1 MVFRERGISNSC
13 RGRRTPPWLGHH
25 TCLHEWSWPQ
35 AHLGPPPTHRGPSG
49 LSRAGLPEEPVRPKE
64 PSGYSTQSRTRRSS
78 GRGEAGA
85 AVLMV
90 LVEHGAQ
97 TTSSQ
102 RSSPSPPA
110 NTLLDPVGTGLQS
123 RRGHP
128 PKKNHWP
135 GPFSNLRE
143 HVCHKHTCDTCS
155 QGDNE
160 VVARLPPV
168 LWTEAKVTYAYLKI
182 ITWKWLSVGNKSTN
196 ESN

>member
-1 MVFRERGISNSC
+1 MGWRDRLLVFRERGISNSR
-13 RGRRTPPWLGHH
+13 RGRRTPPWLGHR

-128 PKKNHWP
+128 PKKSLARTVQQPP
-135 GPFSNLRE
+135 GTRVPQT
-143 HVCHKHTCDTCS
+143 HV
-155 QGDNE
+155 
-160 VVARLPPV
+160 
-168 LWTEAKVTYAYLKI
+168 
-182 ITWKWLSVGNKSTN
+182 
-196 ESN
+196 